1 MFKRSTI
8 YKAVITAM
16 MISAPSYVMAA
27 EKATDSD
34 DIEVIEIKGM
44 RSSLVKA
51 MDLKREEVQIVDSI
65 VAEDIGK
72 FPDNNVVEALQR
84 VPGIQV
90 TDRASGETNAV
101 SIRGLSDVTTTINGR
116 QIFISTGRGY
126 ALADT
131 PAALL
136 AGVDV
141 YKTRSA
147 SQVETGIAGQID
159 VRTQRPFNF
168 DGVKV
173 VAAAKGVYQDQ
184 ADSTDPHASFLVS
197 NTWESGLGKFGA
209 LVNVSYSETN
219 WRDENITSGAA
230 VPFAGANPS
239 SPLLSA
245 YQQINTTYV
254 VDGQEMTAWV
264 PGTLAGLPTA
274 AGSTINVGGVDEEYF
289 LARDAVFASDFT
301 GKRERPAANISLQFA
316 PNDSSEYLFEAFYNG
331 YRSQSFN
338 SLFFTFVNP
347 NGTVNLDD
355 SYTVYEGTNVIK
367 ERTVYNAGGFNSG
380 DAGTG
385 KTDSFVYALGGK
397 WDLNEDLKIESEV
410 VYQQSTF
417 ESEFF
422 ATRWNPRH
430 RVGDAWVPGYH
441 TVEVD
446 FNNGNGVPS
455 LIFPDDPS
463 TEWDES
469 DLTNPEAYTIGTAW
483 DNGGKDE
490 GESITFTLDGEWLV
504 DFGGIS
510 QINFGTRF
518 EQRTAIASGR
528 GARMDCSNN
537 EDIGFYCDDIQRTHQ
552 DLAFINDEFFDDR
565 AVVPESWV
573 IGDGNHL
580 FAERE
585 FYREGFGF
593 SEFASAD
600 MRLYDNGVP
609 TIFSLN
615 LSENMNSEETSLSFY
630 AEAQFYYDTDI
641 GEFDGSIGA
650 RYSEVKT
657 EGTYTQACRD
667 PQVNPADDN
676 AFDVSTI
683 IYCKGE
689 SVHESD
695 KILPTAIVRYTFLE
709 DWMARFAY
717 TETIRR
723 PDFGSFN
730 PLRSYFPDVT
740 DVGYGTAW
748 QGNSNLKPVES
759 ANLDIS
765 LEYYFGEGNAIYTT
779 WFQRDIDGLFID
791 TTRSISIEG
800 ADYPFVL
807 SQPNNEATGSLEGVE
822 VGVTY
827 YPEELP
833 GILNGLGFQASY
845 TQLEASQVN
854 PLFSATGEAIGTMEE
869 PMFGVSPDSYNIK
882 VMYETEKFSANWSY
896 VYREAFKQRNEARL
910 FANPLAI
917 WRRPETSIDVQFT
930 YDITDQVTV
939 TLDATNI
946 TNELYQEYYEEPDLF
961 NFYTG
966 NYSRTVAL
974 GIRYSM

>member
-27 EKATDSD
+27 EEATDSD

-51 MDLKREEVQIVDSI
+51 MDLKREEIQIVDSI

-209 LVNVSYSETN
+209 LVNLSYSETN

-417 ESEFF
+417 ESEFL
-422 ATRWNPRH
+422 RH
-430 RVGDAWVPGYH
+430 V
-441 TVEVD
+441 
-446 FNNGNGVPS
+446 
-455 LIFPDDPS
+455 
-463 TEWDES
+463 
-469 DLTNPEAYTIGTAW
+469 
-483 DNGGKDE
+483 
-490 GESITFTLDGEWLV
+490 
-504 DFGGIS
+504 
-510 QINFGTRF
+510 
-518 EQRTAIASGR
+518 
-528 GARMDCSNN
+528 
-537 EDIGFYCDDIQRTHQ
+537 
-552 DLAFINDEFFDDR
+552 
-565 AVVPESWV
+565 
-573 IGDGNHL
+573 
-580 FAERE
+580 
-585 FYREGFGF
+585 
-593 SEFASAD
+593 
-600 MRLYDNGVP
+600 
-609 TIFSLN
+609 
-615 LSENMNSEETSLSFY
+615 
-630 AEAQFYYDTDI
+630 
-641 GEFDGSIGA
+641 
-650 RYSEVKT
+650 
-657 EGTYTQACRD
+657 
-667 PQVNPADDN
+667 
-676 AFDVSTI
+676 
-683 IYCKGE
+683 
-689 SVHESD
+689 
-695 KILPTAIVRYTFLE
+695 
-709 DWMARFAY
+709 
-717 TETIRR
+717 
-723 PDFGSFN
+723 
-730 PLRSYFPDVT
+730 
-740 DVGYGTAW
+740 
-748 QGNSNLKPVES
+748 
-759 ANLDIS
+759 
-765 LEYYFGEGNAIYTT
+765 
-779 WFQRDIDGLFID
+779 
-791 TTRSISIEG
+791 
-800 ADYPFVL
+800 
-807 SQPNNEATGSLEGVE
+807 
-822 VGVTY
+822 
-827 YPEELP
+827 
-833 GILNGLGFQASY
+833 GILVIA
-845 TQLEASQVN
+845 
-854 PLFSATGEAIGTMEE
+854 
-869 PMFGVSPDSYNIK
+869 
-882 VMYETEKFSANWSY
+882 
-896 VYREAFKQRNEARL
+896 
-910 FANPLAI
+910 
-917 WRRPETSIDVQFT
+917 
-930 YDITDQVTV
+930 
-939 TLDATNI
+939 
-946 TNELYQEYYEEPDLF
+946 
-961 NFYTG
+961 
-966 NYSRTVAL
+966 
-974 GIRYSM
+974 